1 MNKKSFKLPCII
13 FLFHLPIFLVKIDD
27 KKSPILDKKKICIN
41 TVRVN
46 DTTLTPEKSINNFSS
61 AHIHKS
67 IKNNRPKKKR
77 KKIQK
82 KKQSIK
88 TKKTQKIIKNRK
100 KLQKALST
108 STLGSKKNQNK
119 TSIKKKL
126 EAERKYNAR
135 KQEREYN
142 EYLGV
147 ISEILGD
154 SLTLPEQGKI
164 KLSLVFDNNGAIN
177 KIETLFSESQANL
190 DYLKKNIKKL
200 KFPKFNTQEHRSFTI
215 LFDNE
220 K

>member
-1 MNKKSFKLPCII
+1 M
-13 FLFHLPIFLVKIDD
+13 
-27 KKSPILDKKKICIN
+27 
-41 TVRVN
+41 
-46 DTTLTPEKSINNFSS
+46 
-61 AHIHKS
+61 
-67 IKNNRPKKKR
+67 
-77 KKIQK
+77 
-82 KKQSIK
+82 
-88 TKKTQKIIKNRK
+88 
-100 KLQKALST
+100 
-108 STLGSKKNQNK
+108 
-119 TSIKKKL
+119 
-126 EAERKYNAR
+126 
-135 KQEREYN
+135 
-142 EYLGV
+142 